1 MLPLVVRKTRSFLP
15 KEEQAMAWKIE
26 SKIVRKVAT
35 IDESKS
41 TLEAAILMT
50 EEFIGAVVVKNSSGI
65 AGIFTERDLMMRV
78 VGKKKDPEK
87 VKIRDVM
94 SNAPPKVSPKDTT
107 SDCLDLMKN
116 QRCRH
121 LLVFADNEFVG
132 IVSLRDLVALMIE
145 EKEELIESLNR
156 YINS

>member
-1 MLPLVVRKTRSFLP
+1 
-15 KEEQAMAWKIE
+15 MAWKIE

-50 EEFIGAVVVKNSSGI
+50 EEFIGAVVVTNSSGI

>member
-1 MLPLVVRKTRSFLP
+1 
-15 KEEQAMAWKIE
+15 MAWTIE

-35 IDESKS
+35 IDEGRSA
-41 TLEAAILMT
+41 LEAAILMT

-78 VGKKKDPEK
+78 VGKKKDPEM

-94 SNAPPKVSPKDTT
+94 SNAPPKVSPKDSV

-121 LLVFADNEFVG
+121 LLVFADSEFVG
-132 IVSLRDLVALMIE
+132 MVSLRDLVTLMIE
-145 EKEELIESLNR
+145 EKEELIECLNR
-156 YINS
+156 YITS

>member
-1 MLPLVVRKTRSFLP
+1 
-15 KEEQAMAWKIE
+15 MAWKIE

-35 IDESKS
+35 IDEGKS

-87 VKIRDVM
+87 VKIREVM
-94 SNAPPKVSPKDTT
+94 SNAPPKVSPKDTA

-145 EKEELIESLNR
+145 EKEELIKCLNR
-156 YINS
+156 YITS

>member
-1 MLPLVVRKTRSFLP
+1 MVRETKSLLP

-50 EEFIGAVVVKNSSGI
+50 EEFIGAVVVKKSSDI
-65 AGIFTERDLMMRV
+65 TGIFTERDLMMRV

-156 YINS
+156 YITS

>member
-1 MLPLVVRKTRSFLP
+1 
-15 KEEQAMAWKIE
+15 MAWKIE
-26 SKIVRKVAT
+26 SKIVRKIAT

-50 EEFIGAVVVKNSSGI
+50 KEFIGAVVVTNASGI
-65 AGIFTERDLMMRV
+65 AGIFTERDLMMSV
-78 VGKKKDPEK
+78 VGKKKDPEQ
-87 VKIRDVM
+87 VKIREVM
-94 SNAPPKVSPKDTT
+94 SNAPPKVSPKDTA

-121 LLVFADNEFVG
+121 LLVFADKEFVG

-145 EKEELIESLNR
+145 EKEELIEALNR
-156 YINS
+156 YITS

>member
-1 MLPLVVRKTRSFLP
+1 
-15 KEEQAMAWKIE
+15 MAWKIE
-26 SKIVRKVAT
+26 SKIVRKIAT
-35 IDESKS
+35 MDESKS

-50 EEFIGAVVVKNSSGI
+50 EEFIGAVVVTNSSGI
-65 AGIFTERDLMMRV
+65 AGIFTERDLMMSV
-78 VGKKKDPEK
+78 VGKKKDPEQ
-87 VKIRDVM
+87 VKIREVM
-94 SNAPPKVSPKDTT
+94 SNAPPKVSPKDTA

-145 EKEELIESLNR
+145 EKEELIECLNR
-156 YINS
+156 YITS

>member
-1 MLPLVVRKTRSFLP
+1 
-15 KEEQAMAWKIE
+15 MAWKIE
-26 SKIVRKVAT
+26 SKIVRKIAT

-50 EEFIGAVVVKNSSGI
+50 KEFIGAVVVTNASGI
-65 AGIFTERDLMMRV
+65 AGIFTERDLMMSV
-78 VGKKKDPEK
+78 VGKKKDPEQ
-87 VKIRDVM
+87 VKIREVM
-94 SNAPPKVSPKDTT
+94 SNAPPKVSPKDTA

-145 EKEELIESLNR
+145 EKEELIECLNR
-156 YINS
+156 YITS

>member
-1 MLPLVVRKTRSFLP
+1 VRETTTLLP
-15 KEEQAMAWKIE
+15 KGEQAMAWKIE

-35 IDESKS
+35 IDEGKS

-87 VKIRDVM
+87 VKIREVM
-94 SNAPPKVSPKDTT
+94 SNAPPKVSPKDTA

-145 EKEELIESLNR
+145 EKEELIKCLNR
-156 YINS
+156 YITS

>member
-1 MLPLVVRKTRSFLP
+1 
-15 KEEQAMAWKIE
+15 MAWKIE
-26 SKIVRKVAT
+26 SKIVRKIAT

-50 EEFIGAVVVKNSSGI
+50 KEFIGAVVVTNASGI
-65 AGIFTERDLMMRV
+65 AGIFTERDLMMSV
-78 VGKKKDPEK
+78 VGKKKDPEQ
-87 VKIRDVM
+87 VKIREVM
-94 SNAPPKVSPKDTT
+94 SNAPPKVSPKDTA

-145 EKEELIESLNR
+145 EKEELIEALNR
-156 YINS
+156 YITS

>member
-1 MLPLVVRKTRSFLP
+1 
-15 KEEQAMAWKIE
+15 MAWKIE
-26 SKIVRKVAT
+26 SKIVRKIAT

-50 EEFIGAVVVKNSSGI
+50 KEFIGAVVVTNASGI
-65 AGIFTERDLMMRV
+65 AGIFTERDLMMSV
-78 VGKKKDPEK
+78 VGKKKDPEQ
-87 VKIRDVM
+87 VKIREVM
-94 SNAPPKVSPKDTT
+94 SNAPPKVSPKDTA
-107 SDCLDLMKN
+107 SDCLALMKN

-121 LLVFADNEFVG
+121 LLVFADKEFVG

-156 YINS
+156 YIIS

>member
-1 MLPLVVRKTRSFLP
+1 
-15 KEEQAMAWKIE
+15 MAWKIE
-26 SKIVRKVAT
+26 SKIVRKIAT

-50 EEFIGAVVVKNSSGI
+50 KEFIGAVVVTNASGI
-65 AGIFTERDLMMRV
+65 AGIFTERDLMMSV
-78 VGKKKDPEK
+78 VGKKKDPEQ
-87 VKIRDVM
+87 VKIREVM
-94 SNAPPKVSPKDTT
+94 SNAPPKVSPKDTA

-121 LLVFADNEFVG
+121 LLVFADKEFVG

-145 EKEELIESLNR
+145 EKEELIECLNR
-156 YINS
+156 YITS

>member
-1 MLPLVVRKTRSFLP
+1 
-15 KEEQAMAWKIE
+15 MAWKIE
-26 SKIVRKVAT
+26 SKIVRKIAT

-50 EEFIGAVVVKNSSGI
+50 KEFIGAVVVTNASGI
-65 AGIFTERDLMMRV
+65 AGIFTERDLMMSV
-78 VGKKKDPEK
+78 VGKKKDPEQ
-87 VKIRDVM
+87 VKIREVM
-94 SNAPPKVSPKDTT
+94 SNAPPKVSPKDTA

-121 LLVFADNEFVG
+121 LLVFADKEFVG

-156 YINS
+156 YIIS

>member
-1 MLPLVVRKTRSFLP
+1 
-15 KEEQAMAWKIE
+15 MAWKIE
-26 SKIVRKVAT
+26 SKIVRKIAT

-50 EEFIGAVVVKNSSGI
+50 KEFIGAVVVTNASGI
-65 AGIFTERDLMMRV
+65 AGIFTERDLMMSV
-78 VGKKKDPEK
+78 VGKKKDPEQ
-87 VKIRDVM
+87 VKIREVM
-94 SNAPPKVSPKDTT
+94 SNAPPKVSPKDTA

-121 LLVFADNEFVG
+121 LLVFADKEFVG

-156 YINS
+156 YITS

>member
-1 MLPLVVRKTRSFLP
+1 
-15 KEEQAMAWKIE
+15 MAWKIE

-35 IDESKS
+35 IDESKA

>member
-1 MLPLVVRKTRSFLP
+1 
-15 KEEQAMAWKIE
+15 MAWEIE

-35 IDESKS
+35 IDEGRS
-41 TLEAAILMT
+41 TLEAATLMT
-50 EEFIGAVVVKNSSGI
+50 EEFIGAVVVTNSSGI
-65 AGIFTERDLMMRV
+65 AGIFTERDLMMSV
-78 VGKKKDPEK
+78 VGKRKDPEQ

-94 SNAPPKVSPKDTT
+94 SNAPPKVSPKDTA
-107 SDCLDLMKN
+107 SDCLNLMKN

-145 EKEELIESLNR
+145 EKDELIEFFNR
-156 YINS
+156 

>member
-1 MLPLVVRKTRSFLP
+1 
-15 KEEQAMAWKIE
+15 MAWTIE

-35 IDESKS
+35 IDEGRSA
-41 TLEAAILMT
+41 LEAAILMT

-78 VGKKKDPEK
+78 VGKKKDPET
-87 VKIRDVM
+87 VKIGDFM
-94 SNAPPKVSPKDTT
+94 SNVPPKVSPKDSV

-121 LLVFADNEFVG
+121 LLVFADSEFVG
-132 IVSLRDLVALMIE
+132 MVSLRDLVTLMIE
-145 EKEELIESLNR
+145 EKEELIECLNR
-156 YINS
+156 YITS